1 MDDAT
6 RDALYSFQLDAG
18 LPATG
23 LLDARTAAKL
33 AAAQGG

>member
-23 LLDARTAAKL
+23 VLDAATAGKL
-33 AAAQGG
+33 AAVQGG